1 MQHRKVIKF
10 GNLIKAFNGI
20 DHFKEFFFFF
30 SGYWDSLTKDSQLDY
45 YCLFPVQGHL
55 SRTLFSVQD
64 GTNVQFLMEMRSRVL
79 VFSSRLLATSSG
91 FGFFYFYFY
100 FLLKLLADLDQTFIL
115 KKCSFI
121 KRKSS
126 NSSQFSL
133 NSFSE
138 YIQLCALSERS
149 CSNLLGLILQ
159 CRTPPRFQQYVAT
172 GK

>member
-1 MQHRKVIKF
+1 ME
-10 GNLIKAFNGI
+10 LIISKS
-20 DHFKEFFFFF
+20 FFFF
-30 SGYWDSLTKDSQLDY
+30 SGYWDSSTKDSQLDY

-91 FGFFYFYFY
+91 FGF
-100 FLLKLLADLDQTFIL
+100 LLKLLADLDQTFIL
-115 KKCSFI
+115 NKCSFI

-133 NSFSE
+133 SSFSE
-138 YIQLCALSERS
+138 YIQLRALSERS
-149 CSNLLGLILQ
+149 CSNLLGLMLQ